1 MVERQIAARGI
12 SDRRLLDAILRV
24 PRHVFIGEN
33 NRFRAY
39 DDMALPTN
47 DGQTISQPYI
57 VARMT
62 ELLSLSGKEKVLE
75 VGTGSG
81 YQTAL
86 LAELAREV
94 FSIERRRGL
103 LEKAEANLNSLG
115 YGNLHFKLGDGT
127 LGWPDEG
134 PFDRVLIT
142 AATPEIPEPLKEQLS
157 DGGIIVAPVGNSL
170 TQNLVRAVKLR
181 GELKEELHEPCVFV
195 PLVGEH
201 GWRE

>member
-12 SDRRLLDAILRV
+12 ADRRLLNAVLRV
-24 PRHVFIGEN
+24 PRHLFVNEN

-39 DDMALPTN
+39 DDMALPTGN
-47 DGQTISQPYI
+47 GQTISQPYI

-62 ELLSLSGKEKVLE
+62 ELLSLDGREKVLE

-94 FSIERRRGL
+94 FSIERHRGL
-103 LEKAEANLNSLG
+103 LEKAETNLNSLG
-115 YGNLHFKLGDGT
+115 YGNVHFKVGDGT
-127 LGWPDEG
+127 LGWPDEA
-134 PFDRVLIT
+134 PFDRILIT
-142 AATPEIPEPLKEQLS
+142 AATPGIPEPLKDQLS
-157 DGGIIVAPVGNSL
+157 DGGIIVAPVGDSL
-170 TQNLVRAVKLR
+170 SQNLVRAVKLR
-181 GELKEELHEPCVFV
+181 GELKEELHDSCVFV
-195 PLVGEH
+195 PLVGKH